1 MMLAIE
7 MKEKIF
13 LTIKTYF
20 KLNKME
26 RNEMI
31 LKISVS
37 QSTVR
42 GPFMIRKQHSN
53 DPKEMF
59 LKT

>member
-1 MMLAIE
+1 MTLSIE

-31 LKISVS
+31 YFREDQVC
-37 QSTVR
+37 
-42 GPFMIRKQHSN
+42 P
-53 DPKEMF
+53 
-59 LKT
+59 